1 MSNTLPSEL
10 DLIQQPSFGL
20 PAFPKKEQPVF
31 TDSAVPFQSDFLA
44 ASQRYGVP
52 VNVIMGLAEQES
64 SFNPKALGV
73 PTAYGRAKGIMQ
85 YIDSTAS
92 RMGINPYDPVQSI
105 DAAAKQLR
113 ERLDKGYTM
122 EEAVKAHFAG
132 DDRKQWGPKTAAYG
146 QEVLA
151 RAEKFISGNFAA
163 PAQTVA
169 DVSAPA
175 QAPAFD
181 PQTVFAELNKDEPDR
196 YRPLTEEEM
205 KRVSQHFTPE
215 LQQDALS
222 KSVPGVP
229 IEINIPDLD
238 LTAPPAASP
247 LDVEP
252 KGNEDGNLLTDAGV
266 LLLSGLNNT
275 AQNVQ
280 ELVSKIPHI
289 GKPIVEAANR
299 FDKWANG
306 KDSDELFKSWEQG
319 VKENLTPEMLE
330 ARKKAFVIEPGDKVN
345 GKEATSYS
353 FGPAW
358 SDPRTYM
365 SGILE
370 SLPEM
375 AVTMGAS
382 GRLAVMSYKAA
393 IKRGASKVDAAKA
406 AARTATIAGGILEGS
421 LAGAATS
428 RSVREQILA
437 LDENQMKDS
446 EALKAIMAD
455 KKMSFEE
462 ARAAIA
468 DDAAGQAFWLAGV
481 STGIFGGL
489 GDRTLAKIITGDG
502 GIVKSTVKGAIGEG
516 LLEEMPQSIGQQMS
530 ENYAMQ
536 EADPNIPLMKGVPNA
551 AASGLA
557 IGGVMGAG
565 LGAMAPRAGEPEVKN
580 KKPADRVDPTIPQ
593 DPIPEASA
601 PVNEG
606 EQASTEAMAE
616 QPTSEA
622 ATDPGEFMGP
632 VGSDTVVVPSEDP
645 NEKFT
650 GKVVGYRN
658 GMARIMDA
666 NGEIYD
672 IEPKDV
678 VIPSAQPIKEAEQ
691 PAAEEPAKATSDTY
705 KAPYSAVYGK
715 DEGDITRIVRNFADK
730 AGITEILEK
739 IHSEPFI
746 SPTDGTQHTR
756 GAGNIESDF
765 AKQFPSEHAKLKNLA
780 KQLDVNSKELVRM
793 ILLTIDENYLDSEN
807 PVKNYMDS
815 VARYKERA
823 NVPPTAQ
830 TTESLKAAD
839 KPLDQMNEQELRD
852 RLKYVNSMGK
862 QNGWDKRLT
871 TERKIISSAI
881 DSLKAAPVAQPA
893 EQPADQPV
901 KWFGS
906 AEKANGFI
914 QKKNLGETHEV
925 VPVGK
930 SRFEI
935 REKQQA
941 DKTKSPH
948 FQRSSKL
955 VGPEGATLSPSMD
968 IGQAKAGRKYVVE
981 KIDKDG
987 TVHLGDQ
994 VTNALIKLSR
1004 QEIEKIRPS
1013 GIKWDPVESTVAETP
1028 KAQTQSQQSAAA
1040 DKAET
1045 VGAEDIP
1052 FRTVAFDEKANN
1064 GDGGKVESSGT
1075 SRVINFGGRMM
1086 VLVRIGGRKVPFYL
1100 STGKGG
1106 KADVPDG
1113 KWYPFFGI
1121 GADGWINKTGGKDM
1135 TSYYGSEELR
1145 QKAEE
1150 LDRVL
1155 GDIRN
1160 DEAVPKVAATG
1171 SHIDAINASFP
1182 NVTDNGRNDTLT
1194 KVQQSIADTVGGVAK
1209 SAPAQTQKE
1218 WQSFPEDSGTL
1229 GVPRSE
1235 MPQVKAE
1242 HRGAMV
1248 NYLNARGVA
1257 HTEQS
1262 VPADSLK
1269 PTQGEYSTVKVQKAK
1284 EYEGGNRSILVSADG
1299 YVLDGHHQW
1308 MAAKEQGQEVKVI
1321 RLDAPITDLI
1331 DMVKEFPSST
1341 VDTASVTANQPADDN
1356 STQVQAAASSSKAVK
1371 EAAALFNS
1379 DNDDNL
1385 TSLTNDDALNAAEA
1399 MSPGVYTPI
1408 IDRIRKHPALK
1419 GLTVFSRKMPGNA
1432 GAYSKNGHAI
1442 IFNSSVFDGVSN
1454 GIGIQDNEG
1463 ESSQVLSEI
1472 IVHEYIHAVTA
1483 RAIESSPEFKA
1494 ELQAIQDSI
1503 KEWLKTNPKLS
1514 TSAKKALS
1522 IMAQDILEIPTYGMT
1537 DPDSQA
1543 VLRQIP
1549 SKKEGNL
1556 FNQFVTAVQKL
1567 LGLPDS
1573 SRSLLTDIID
1583 LTDRIMAAGEPKQ
1596 AAAPTADQ
1604 FSGNKL
1610 FTADK
1615 VAAARERI
1623 RSKLGQLNSGID
1635 PEMLV
1640 DGMTIAGAYI
1650 ESGVRKFSEY
1660 AKLMTADLGEGVK
1673 PYLLSFW
1680 EGARNYPGLD
1690 TKGMT
1695 SAEDSAKEFA
1705 ALLKPADLRTEA
1717 VGTVDKKPAART
1729 RKTGAS
1735 SDITLTNDWGVD
1747 HIDGYGENSTGA
1759 ETGSDLKTQFLKET
1773 EKYLKAVADELEKAG
1788 FGSYLDVKG
1797 RPRKTVMTNPAGPA
1811 VSGDVMMSMAGPN
1824 GVGAYVSIG
1833 GTSMRGTVPV
1843 TQSGVAILYRGSS
1856 ANDHSGSRYP
1866 NRWAP
1871 VDLSAAD
1878 LAKLIMAEV
1887 AREEARSKP
1896 KQPEAASKA
1905 PASVKDLAVDG
1916 GSVQALVEW
1925 IAANSKNKS
1934 YQAIASRIAGQIPD
1948 GIDLMVVESGTNLR
1962 KAIPSSMN
1970 ISLGALWT
1978 TYENKAVKDRTLI
1991 LKGASFSENGL
2002 NEETILHELI
2012 HAATNEAINQGAKFV
2027 TEQTNPTLFNAVKEL
2042 YELQNQVVDYL
2053 NKNPDYA
2060 KSIGLTF
2067 NIAASDVKELVAW
2080 GLTNEK
2086 FQEVLSK
2093 IKVAQGSLWDKFV
2106 QLVAQAIGV
2115 SRNDEN
2121 ALSQL
2126 LRVSGGLFDAIENK
2140 GGKTNEPKQL
2150 DEPSK
2155 GPLAGAS
2162 ADPVQPAESER
2173 ETKGRTEGG
2182 SEQDLPG
2189 AEPAGGSGVSGT
2201 RSVGNGAGAV
2211 SVPKGRSTGP
2221 RNKSSSAE
2229 DAGSNEADARPA
2241 AGLTADELP
2250 DSAFNID
2257 ADAIGKGGAKT
2268 KYKNNVAAIRI
2279 LKQLQAEGRQA
2290 TRQEQEALSL
2300 YVGWG
2305 GIPQAFERTDGSA
2318 SSGWDKEVKE
2328 LKELLTT
2335 EEYEA
2340 AEQSTRNAHYTS
2352 PQIVSAMWRAVERMG
2367 FTGGKL
2373 IEPSVGVGNFFGLMP
2388 ADIRT
2393 ASALH
2398 GVELDKITAG
2408 LAANLYPEA
2417 KIANMGFQEY
2427 SIPDGYFDLA
2437 IGNPPFGAEKLYD
2450 GKRKHLSGFSI
2461 HNYFFARSIDALRP
2475 GGVLAMVVTN
2485 RFMDGTSNKAAREY
2499 IADRANL
2506 IGAIRLPNDAFSANA
2521 GTEVTTDIIFLQ
2533 RREDG
2538 TPRQGASWLRVED
2551 YKDKSG
2557 KSVPLNQYFV
2567 QNPNMMLGEFGAYGT
2582 MYRPDDSALVK
2593 REGQDT
2599 AALLEQA
2606 LNTLPEKIMTAT
2618 SKAKPETRATVSAQN
2633 VRVGSVY
2640 LDGDKV
2646 MIKGDEVMGEST
2658 AEVVEF
2664 PNEKA
2669 KQRVVGMIGIRD
2681 VLTDLRKLQL
2691 DPRSDAK
2698 RMNGLRKKLNQVYD
2712 DFVKGFGH
2720 INSDANKRLMR
2731 DDPTWPQLSALEDSY
2746 DKGVT
2751 AAVSKTTGE
2760 AQRAPS
2766 AKKAAIFSTRTQTPY
2781 RAPESASSA
2790 KDALIASLSETG
2802 RVNLA
2807 YMSELYNKPQDQIIQ
2822 ELGPLI
2828 FQDPTAGWVTRDAYL
2843 SGNVKAKL
2851 AKAKDMAA
2859 TDPAYSRNVEAL
2871 EAVQPKDVEAVDI
2884 NIKPGASWIPAN
2896 DMRAFAVHLGA
2907 EKEVTAFYD
2916 ASSAKWSFPNL
2927 WAAPSAESRFGTGR
2941 MRLKSILEAAASQK
2955 AVQVY
2960 DNHHDGSRTLNET
2973 ETQLAND
2980 KVNLVKEEFA
2990 RWVWESDDRR
3000 TRLTRIYNDMF
3011 NTDVSR
3017 DYDGSHLTLP
3027 GKTDTITLRPHQ
3039 NNAIWRIIQSGTTL
3053 TDHVVGAGKTYTLIG
3068 AAMELR
3074 RMGLANK
3081 PLFAVPNHL
3090 VSQWAADFVKLYPG
3104 ANILAATKRDFE
3116 KENRKRLFARIATG
3130 DWDAVIV
3137 AHSSFGKVQV
3147 DPESESEFIREQ
3159 IKDLTDSI
3167 EAIQVAEGRSSR
3179 NVKQAAD
3186 RRKKLEERL
3195 KRLTDIDNKDDSL
3208 YWSELGIDALF
3219 LDEAHEFKNLA
3230 YSTSM
3235 RNVAGLGSMSG
3246 SQKSMDL
3253 FMKVRQVLKTTGGR
3267 NVVFATGTPISN
3279 TMAEMYTMQRY
3290 LDYDT
3295 LKQQGLAHFDAWA
3308 RMFGEVVSDWELSP
3322 SGTYKLNSRFA
3333 KFVNMPELMQRY
3345 TSFADVINRDD
3356 INRQLAAQG
3365 KRLPVPKVKT
3375 GKPINQVVERSND
3388 QAMYIGVPTV
3398 NENGVEVYPEGSLV
3412 YRAENLPKRAE
3423 KGSDNMLKIMS
3434 DARKAALD
3442 MRLIDP
3448 SYPDYPGSKTNVAAD
3463 NIVSTY
3469 KEWHA
3474 DKGTQ
3479 LVFID
3484 LSTPKAS
3491 KGEEAKRIRD
3501 LIEKAENGDEAAAE
3515 ELDKISPDELSAL
3528 DSDFSV
3534 YDDLRQKLIDRGIPA
3549 EEIAF
3554 IHSAKTDIQK
3564 AELFAKVKSGRIRV
3578 LLGSTAKMGAGMNVQ
3593 DRLVALHHL
3602 DAPWRP
3608 SDLEQREGRIIRQG
3622 NTFYDRDP
3630 EGFEVGIYR
3639 YATKQTLDSRMW
3651 QTLESK
3657 ARFIEQVRKGNT
3669 AEREVEDIGGEAA
3682 NSAEMKAASSGNPLI
3697 LEEMSL
3703 RQQIRKLENE
3713 RQGFARDQHRIRD
3726 RIRFDTD
3733 YMQTLGRRI
3742 AELESDQKLKIPESF
3757 AVKIEGVTYTKRADA
3772 GAALLA
3778 VAADME
3784 RNSNSEREIGKYGD
3798 FTIHME
3804 RTAAE
3809 QFLLH
3814 VTGSG
3819 SYTAKMSIGD
3829 DPQGLSMRLTNTV
3842 SDLGAAL
3849 RRAKENK
3856 DELEADV
3863 PKLQKQLSTWGKIE
3877 ELEKAKGRHAEVL
3890 DQLKPKKAEK
3900 SDKAEEP
3907 KTPPKEEVRFSAKMQ
3922 TETAAFKRWFGDSKN
3937 VDEDGEPIIF
3947 YHGGR
3952 KGFTEV
3958 KGNQGRWTG
3967 SIFVTEGQPSG
3978 YGAETYPL
3986 YLKAE
3991 ILELNQL
3998 EKLLNSK
4005 DGESA
4010 LRAAVNDELSDDDV
4024 ELLIESLTDGSHYPT
4039 DDRVLEILSAMDEA
4053 DAQVEIQ
4060 KLRGDLAKR
4069 LGYGAVRTPD
4079 EFDGLT
4085 VMVVDGSQIKSAT
4098 SNTGTFD
4105 PTNPDIRYGMSAE
4118 QVSSTPSEGMLLD
4131 QVQAIANK
4139 IVSEFTGDM
4148 PLRMIITQTQDELYG
4163 PAAREQGIYIK
4174 GAYHPERNAFT
4185 LIADNLD
4192 NPRDV
4197 RKTIIHEFMAHY
4209 GLDTF
4214 DAESRQ
4220 ELLQKVIDSR
4230 GTKDKPGTLW
4240 PMWEKISTDPFYG
4253 QKSEIIQAEE
4263 VFAHTAE
4270 SMGGKFQQFF
4280 DSIRGLIIKGLR
4292 KLGLIKSPLTN
4303 TEIRQVI
4310 RSIAQGIRNGSRSK
4324 QSQFDEVKFSQ
4335 APQIG
4340 TEAFKRW
4347 FGDSKVVDESG
4358 KPLVVYHGTFLGE
4371 AIAAFD
4377 LEKGNGMVWTTSQPS
4392 YASEFTGRA
4401 SGAVYPLYMSIK
4413 KPFDASKF
4421 TGEKSIKYWK
4431 QKLQAAGVDVSKID
4445 WSIVD
4450 FSPEYGKY
4458 NFYDLFPHAGNN
4470 EAKSGALEAIQAAGF
4485 DGLIAPA
4492 EEGMSKKSGF
4502 NYVAFSPTQIKSA
4515 TGNDGTFDPTNPDIR
4530 FSQRPSNKEVDSWI
4544 AQKWEATKELTG
4556 DALTTA
4562 LPTILRWWP
4571 GRPLL
4576 IRVGKEMPALAHYAD
4591 IKLKMDTFRDDWHA
4605 ITDKLA
4611 QRWQKYRILNSKENS
4626 ELMDLMHEST
4636 LRQVDPS
4643 KPFMSLV
4650 TEVDEKVL
4658 AEHKPGT
4665 EAYDAAAER
4674 ATQDAERQVSYDEL
4688 KARFDKLSR
4697 EGKNIYHRV
4706 RDTYKKLADTQEQIV
4721 LDNIERALGYKL
4733 REAQRKHEEE
4743 LQRIKDEGLKG
4754 SEKDEAIEK
4763 ADKAL
4768 ANAARMDAWNKR
4780 AKMNQFRSEFESNRL
4795 AGPYFPLSRFGDFFV
4810 TARDKDTG
4818 EVEFFS
4824 RQESARDQ
4832 TRVAKELKQRGYD
4845 VETGYISK
4853 SADLRK
4859 QIPAEFVATI
4869 EELLKG
4875 VPGTEE
4881 TQDQVWQMF
4890 LERMPD
4896 ISIRKNRIHRKGRAG
4911 FEEDALRAFASHM
4924 FHGAHQTAKLKYS
4937 MALEDQLDEAK
4948 RQVKNTRN
4956 PTRNGMVLEQVNKNH
4971 QYVMNPTS
4979 NAVSQVATQG
4989 AFIWYLATS
4998 PAAALLNMGQTVIVG
5013 PPKLAAFY
5021 DKGTAQG
5028 IAMAIGQINR
5038 ALFDLANGKTFAE
5051 NSPRVTPEEKA
5062 AVAQAYRVGL
5072 ITRTQSHD
5080 VAGIADSGIKY
5091 SPIRAKIMA
5100 GVSWMFHHTERVNR
5114 EATFLAA
5121 YRVAKKKGL
5130 QGDNAIHK
5138 AMGLTWDI
5146 HYDYQNTSRPAIM
5159 HSNTGKALLVFRNYS
5174 LNMIADLVSTT
5185 YEIINP
5191 RNPQER
5197 REARTQMIGLLGT
5210 LAFNAGIRGL
5220 PLYGIMMVIAGMF
5233 SDDGEDPE
5241 IELKKSLLEYL
5252 PPSMVG
5258 MMMDGVPGYTLGV
5271 EISSRIGFG
5280 DLWFRSD
5287 NMDKEGDSEYL
5298 SWLQQVLGA
5307 ASSIPYNIYKGINQ
5321 ISDGYTWRGMENIL
5335 PKMIKDPMKSW
5346 RYVQEGVTTKHGDP
5360 IVDEV
5365 GGWDIFKQAIGVTPA
5380 RIAEQHKMNS
5390 YNMNK
5395 QKKILD
5401 QRSKLLA
5408 DFYKAWKA
5416 EDSDKQQAVLAKMDE
5431 YTKEYPEMAIDS
5443 DSIRQS
5449 LKRRE
5454 KYRGQNIGGMN
5465 YNQNLLPRLQGEQ
5478 PGTVYR

>member
-10 DLIQQPSFGL
+10 DSIQPSFGL

-151 RAEKFISGNFAA
+151 RAEKFLSGNFTA

-169 DVSAPA
+169 DVSATPEA
-175 QAPAFD
+175 VPGQAPAFD
-181 PQTVFAELNKDEPDR
+181 TQAIFAELNAEEPDR

-205 KRVSQHFTPE
+205 KRISQHLTPE

-229 IEINIPDLD
+229 IEINIPEVQ
-238 LTAPPAASP
+238 APGEAVNVQP
-247 LDVEP
+247 EQP
-252 KGNEDGNLLTDAGV
+252 KGNEEGNLLTDTGY
-266 LLLSGLNNT
+266 LLASGLNSAAKNLR
-275 AQNVQ
+275 
-280 ELVSKIPHI
+280 ELV
-289 GKPIVEAANR
+289 GKVPYVGKSIVEASDRA
-299 FDKWANG
+299 DQWLNG
-306 KDSDELFKSWEQG
+306 KSTEEIFKSWDKTVESG
-319 VKENLTPEMLE
+319 LTPEMLA
-330 ARKKAFVIEPGDKVN
+330 ARKKAFVIEPGDKLAD
-345 GKEATSYS
+345 GKESTGYN

-365 SGILE
+365 SGIVE

-375 AVTMGAS
+375 AVTMGGA
-382 GRLAVMSYKAA
+382 GRLAQLSYKSALKA
-393 IKRGASKVDAAKA
+393 GATKEAAAKA
-406 AARTATIAGGILEGS
+406 AARTATVAGGVLEGAFAGASTSRNVRDQILQMDPEQLKDSTVLADLMEQGKSFEQARAELAENSASQAFLIAGV
-421 LAGAATS
+421 ATG
-428 RSVREQILA
+428 
-437 LDENQMKDS
+437 M
-446 EALKAIMAD
+446 
-455 KKMSFEE
+455 
-462 ARAAIA
+462 
-468 DDAAGQAFWLAGV
+468 
-481 STGIFGGL
+481 FGGL
-489 GDRTLAKIITGDG
+489 GDRALVKIITDNSG
-502 GIVKSTVKGAIGEG
+502 GRIKGALKGMLGEG
-516 LLEEMPQSIGQQMS
+516 FFEELPQSSAQQLA

-536 EADPNIPLMKGVPNA
+536 DADPSRPLDKGVANA
-551 AASGLA
+551 AAQGLA
-557 IGGVMGAG
+557 IGSVMGGG
-565 LGAMAPRAGEPEVKN
+565 LGAIAPKAGDQQ
-580 KKPADRVDPTIPQ
+580 PAERIEPTIQQ
-593 DPIPEASA
+593 DPAPKGPLSSAVDEGVKASA
-601 PVNEG
+601 D
-606 EQASTEAMAE
+606 AMAK
-616 QPTSEA
+616 QPVSEA
-622 ATDPGEFMGP
+622 APAADEFMGP
-632 VGSDTVVVPSEDP
+632 VGGETLVVPADDP
-645 NEKFT
+645 NEKFNA
-650 GKVVGYRN
+650 KVVAYRN
-658 GMARIMDA
+658 GNAVVEDA
-666 NGEIYD
+666 NGERYELSPTEVIR
-672 IEPKDV
+672 PDV
-678 VIPSAQPIKEAEQ
+678 QPVKEAEQ
-691 PAAEEPAKATSDTY
+691 PAAEPVQAAESVQTPEP
-705 KAPYSAVYGK
+705 
-715 DEGDITRIVRNFADK
+715 
-730 AGITEILEK
+730 
-739 IHSEPFI
+739 
-746 SPTDGTQHTR
+746 
-756 GAGNIESDF
+756 
-765 AKQFPSEHAKLKNLA
+765 
-780 KQLDVNSKELVRM
+780 
-793 ILLTIDENYLDSEN
+793 
-807 PVKNYMDS
+807 
-815 VARYKERA
+815 
-823 NVPPTAQ
+823 
-830 TTESLKAAD
+830 LKAAD
-839 KPLDQMNEQELRD
+839 KPLDQMSEPELRN

-871 TERKIISSAI
+871 TERKIIESAI
-881 DSLKAAPVAQPA
+881 DSLATKQPQQEQPA
-893 EQPADQPV
+893 EEQPV

-906 AEKANGFI
+906 ADKANGFI
-914 QKKNLGETHEV
+914 QKKNLGDTHEV
-925 VPVGK
+925 VPVGN

-948 FQRSSKL
+948 FQRSTKL
-955 VGPEGATLSPSMD
+955 VGPEGAVLSPSMD
-968 IGQAKAGRKYVVE
+968 IGQAKAGGKYVVE

-994 VTNALIKLSR
+994 VTNALIKLTR

-1013 GIKWDPVESTVAETP
+1013 GIKWDSVASTVVETP
-1028 KAQTQSQQSAAA
+1028 KAQPEQQQ
-1040 DKAET
+1040 D
-1045 VGAEDIP
+1045 
-1052 FRTVAFDEKANN
+1052 
-1064 GDGGKVESSGT
+1064 
-1075 SRVINFGGRMM
+1075 
-1086 VLVRIGGRKVPFYL
+1086 
-1100 STGKGG
+1100 
-1106 KADVPDG
+1106 
-1113 KWYPFFGI
+1113 
-1121 GADGWINKTGGKDM
+1121 
-1135 TSYYGSEELR
+1135 
-1145 QKAEE
+1145 
-1150 LDRVL
+1150 
-1155 GDIRN
+1155 
-1160 DEAVPKVAATG
+1160 
-1171 SHIDAINASFP
+1171 
-1182 NVTDNGRNDTLT
+1182 
-1194 KVQQSIADTVGGVAK
+1194 
-1209 SAPAQTQKE
+1209 E
-1218 WQSFPEDSGTL
+1218 WQQFPSDSGSL
-1229 GVPRSE
+1229 GIPRSD

-1262 VPADSLK
+1262 VSADSLK

-1341 VDTASVTANQPADDN
+1341 VDTASATANQPADDHLTEKGVADKRLKVAAEEIGSAIKSGDIP
-1356 STQVQAAASSSKAVK
+1356 STVKSFSELHDFIDANELVNDADRVDRVIGPLGKKLGWGQGDYIGFTNKLIDSLDSWIASGMKGSPANPFDVEAAASSSKAVQDFIDGK
-1371 EAAALFNS
+1371 RPDAPTVEEVEAETSTDSKPVVSNSSDQAAVKQSPETDTAPQSVQDAPAQPAFS
-1379 DNDDNL
+1379 DNK
-1385 TSLTNDDALNAAEA
+1385 
-1399 MSPGVYTPI
+1399 I
-1408 IDRIRKHPALK
+1408 
-1419 GLTVFSRKMPGNA
+1419 
-1432 GAYSKNGHAI
+1432 
-1442 IFNSSVFDGVSN
+1442 
-1454 GIGIQDNEG
+1454 
-1463 ESSQVLSEI
+1463 
-1472 IVHEYIHAVTA
+1472 
-1483 RAIESSPEFKA
+1483 
-1494 ELQAIQDSI
+1494 
-1503 KEWLKTNPKLS
+1503 
-1514 TSAKKALS
+1514 
-1522 IMAQDILEIPTYGMT
+1522 
-1537 DPDSQA
+1537 
-1543 VLRQIP
+1543 
-1549 SKKEGNL
+1549 
-1556 FNQFVTAVQKL
+1556 
-1567 LGLPDS
+1567 
-1573 SRSLLTDIID
+1573 
-1583 LTDRIMAAGEPKQ
+1583 
-1596 AAAPTADQ
+1596 
-1604 FSGNKL
+1604 

-1690 TKGMT
+1690 IKGMT
-1695 SAEDSAKEFA
+1695 STEDSAKEFA
-1705 ALLKPADLRTEA
+1705 ALLKPADLKTEA
-1717 VGTVDKKPAART
+1717 VGTVDKKPATRT

-1797 RPRKTVMTNPAGPA
+1797 RPRKTVMTNPAGDA

-1887 AREEARSKP
+1887 AREEAR
-1896 KQPEAASKA
+1896 
-1905 PASVKDLAVDG
+1905 
-1916 GSVQALVEW
+1916 
-1925 IAANSKNKS
+1925 
-1934 YQAIASRIAGQIPD
+1934 
-1948 GIDLMVVESGTNLR
+1948 
-1962 KAIPSSMN
+1962 
-1970 ISLGALWT
+1970 
-1978 TYENKAVKDRTLI
+1978 
-1991 LKGASFSENGL
+1991 
-2002 NEETILHELI
+2002 
-2012 HAATNEAINQGAKFV
+2012 
-2027 TEQTNPTLFNAVKEL
+2027 
-2042 YELQNQVVDYL
+2042 
-2053 NKNPDYA
+2053 
-2060 KSIGLTF
+2060 
-2067 NIAASDVKELVAW
+2067 
-2080 GLTNEK
+2080 
-2086 FQEVLSK
+2086 
-2093 IKVAQGSLWDKFV
+2093 
-2106 QLVAQAIGV
+2106 
-2115 SRNDEN
+2115 
-2121 ALSQL
+2121 
-2126 LRVSGGLFDAIENK
+2126 
-2140 GGKTNEPKQL
+2140 NEPKQL

-2182 SEQDLPG
+2182 SDKNLSG

-2229 DAGSNEADARPA
+2229 NAGSNEADARPA

-2388 ADIRT
+2388 ADIRA

-2427 SIPDGYFDLA
+2427 NIPDGYFDLA

-2461 HNYFFARSIDALRP
+2461 HNYFFARSVDALRP

-2499 IADRANL
+2499 IAERANL

-2557 KSVPLNQYFV
+2557 KTVPLNQYFV

-2606 LNTLPEKIMTAT
+2606 LNTLPERIMTAA

-2646 MIKGDEVMGEST
+2646 MIKGDDVMGEST
-2658 AEVVEF
+2658 AEAVEF

-2712 DFVKGFGH
+2712 DFVKEFGH

-2790 KDALIASLSETG
+2790 KDALITSLSETG

-2807 YMSELYNKPQDQIIQ
+2807 YMSELYSKPQDQIIQ

-2859 TDPAYSRNVEAL
+2859 TDPAYNRNVEAL
-2871 EAVQPKDVEAVDI
+2871 EEVQPKDVEAVDI
-2884 NIKPGASWIPAN
+2884 SIKPGASWIPAN
-2896 DMRAFAVHLGA
+2896 DMRDFAIHLGA

-2927 WAAPSAESRFGTGR
+2927 WAAASAESRFGTGR
-2941 MRLKSILEAAASQK
+2941 MRLKAILEAAASQK

-2960 DNHHDGSRTLNET
+2960 DTSYDGKRTLNET

-3053 TDHVVGAGKTYTLIG
+3053 TDHVVGAGKTFTLIG

-3090 VSQWAADFVKLYPG
+3090 VAQWAADFVKLYPG

-3167 EAIQVAEGRSSR
+3167 EAIQVAEGKSSR

-3235 RNVAGLGSMSG
+3235 RNVAGLGSMTG
-3246 SQKSMDL
+3246 SQKAMDL

-3322 SGTYKLNSRFA
+3322 SGSYKLNSRFA

-3398 NENGVEVYPEGSLV
+3398 NENGVEVYPDGSLV
-3412 YRAENLPKRAE
+3412 YRAENLPKKAE

-3442 MRLIDP
+3442 MRLINP
-3448 SYPDYPGSKTNVAAD
+3448 SYPDHPGSKTNVAAD
-3463 NIVSTY
+3463 NILTTY
-3469 KEWHA
+3469 KEWDK

-3491 KGEEAKRIRD
+3491 KAEEAKRIRD

-3564 AELFAKVKSGRIRV
+3564 GELFAKVKSGRIRV
-3578 LLGSTAKMGAGMNVQ
+3578 LFGSTAKMGAGMNVQ

-3726 RIRFDTD
+3726 RISFSLG
-3733 YMQTLGRRI
+3733 YIKTLERKI
-3742 AELESDQKLKIPESF
+3742 SELESDAKLKTPESF

-3778 VAADME
+3778 AAADME
-3784 RNSNSEREIGKYGD
+3784 RNGSSEREIGKYGD

-3819 SYTAKMSIGD
+3819 SYTVRLNIGD
-3829 DPQGLSMRLTNTV
+3829 DPQGLSMRLTNSV
-3842 SDLGAAL
+3842 SDLGEAI
-3849 RRAKENK
+3849 RKSKEQK
-3856 DELEADV
+3856 AELESDA

-3877 ELEKAKGRHAEVL
+3877 ELEKAKARHAEVL

-3900 SDKAEEP
+3900 SDKAEDP
-3907 KTPPKEEVRFSAKMQ
+3907 KAPPKEDVR
-3922 TETAAFKRWFGDSKN
+3922 
-3937 VDEDGEPIIF
+3937 
-3947 YHGGR
+3947 Y
-3952 KGFTEV
+3952 
-3958 KGNQGRWTG
+3958 
-3967 SIFVTEGQPSG
+3967 
-3978 YGAETYPL
+3978 
-3986 YLKAE
+3986 
-3991 ILELNQL
+3991 
-3998 EKLLNSK
+3998 
-4005 DGESA
+4005 
-4010 LRAAVNDELSDDDV
+4010 
-4024 ELLIESLTDGSHYPT
+4024 
-4039 DDRVLEILSAMDEA
+4039 
-4053 DAQVEIQ
+4053 
-4060 KLRGDLAKR
+4060 
-4069 LGYGAVRTPD
+4069 
-4079 EFDGLT
+4079 
-4085 VMVVDGSQIKSAT
+4085 
-4098 SNTGTFD
+4098 
-4105 PTNPDIRYGMSAE
+4105 SAE
-4118 QVSSTPSEGMLLD
+4118 QISSTPSEGMQLD
-4131 QVQAIANK
+4131 QVQAIADK

-4148 PLRMIITQTQDELYG
+4148 PLSMIITQTQEELYG
-4163 PAAREQGIYIK
+4163 PAATEQGIYIK

-4240 PMWEKISTDPFYG
+4240 PMWDKISSDPFYG
-4253 QKSEIIQAEE
+4253 AKSEIIQAEE

-4270 SMGGKFQQFF
+4270 TTEGKFQEFF
-4280 DSIRGLIIKGLR
+4280 DSIRGLIIRALR

-4324 QSQFDEVKFSQ
+4324 QSQYDEVKFSQ

-4358 KPLVVYHGTFLGE
+4358 NPLVVYHGTSSEFSE
-4371 AIAAFD
+4371 FNNA
-4377 LEKGNGMVWTTSQPS
+4377 ENGMFFSDNKEIARRYGDRDPL
-4392 YASEFTGRA
+4392 
-4401 SGAVYPLYMSIK
+4401 AVYLSMQKPLEINAGFNFWNELDYINDKNLNELQSVSSRKIK
-4413 KPFDASKF
+4413 TLDHL
-4421 TGEKSIKYWK
+4421 KSAAA
-4431 QKLQAAGVDVSKID
+4431 AAGYDGV
-4445 WSIVD
+4445 IVKNVAD
-4450 FSPEYGKY
+4450 NSGVGTQYIAFSPE
-4458 NFYDLFPHAGNN
+4458 
-4470 EAKSGALEAIQAAGF
+4470 
-4485 DGLIAPA
+4485 
-4492 EEGMSKKSGF
+4492 
-4502 NYVAFSPTQIKSA
+4502 QIKSA
-4515 TGNDGTFDPTNPDIR
+4515 TGNDGTFDPANPDIR
-4530 FSQRPSNKEVDSWI
+4530 FSQRPANKEVDSWI

-4556 DALTTA
+4556 DALTSVMPA
-4562 LPTILRWWP
+4562 LLHLTP
-4571 GRPLL
+4571 GRTLL
-4576 IRVGKEMPALAHYAD
+4576 TRVGKDIPALAHYAD
-4591 IKLKMDTFRDDWHA
+4591 TKLKMDTFRDDWHA

-4611 QRWQKYRILNSKENS
+4611 QRWQKYRIMNSKENS

-4643 KPFMSLV
+4643 KPFMSLL
-4650 TEVDEKVL
+4650 TEIDEKVL
-4658 AEHKPGT
+4658 AEHQPDT
-4665 EAYDAAAER
+4665 EAYEAAA
-4674 ATQDAERQVSYDEL
+4674 AKAVQDAERQVAYDEL

-4697 EGKNIYHRV
+4697 EAKNIYHRV

-4810 TARDKDTG
+4810 TARNKDTG

-4845 VETGYISK
+4845 VETGFISK

-4881 TQDQVWQMF
+4881 TQDQVWQLF

-4937 MALEDQLDEAK
+4937 MALEDLLDEAK

-4956 PTRNGMVLEQVNKNH
+4956 PTRSGMVLEQANKSH

-4979 NAVSQVATQG
+4979 NAISQIATQG
-4989 AFIWYLATS
+4989 AFIWYLAQS
-4998 PAAALLNMGQTVIVG
+4998 PAAALLNMAQTVIVG

-5028 IAMAIGQINR
+5028 IAMAVGQINR

-5062 AVAQAYRVGL
+5062 AVAHAYRVGL

-5146 HYDYQNTSRPAIM
+5146 HYDYQNTSRPPIM

-5174 LNMIADLVSTT
+5174 LNMISDLAYTA

-5191 RNPQER
+5191 RNAQER
-5197 REARTQMIGLLGT
+5197 REARTQMVGLLGT

-5241 IELKKSLLEYL
+5241 VELKKSLLEYL

-5271 EISSRIGFG
+5271 EISGRIGFG

-5321 ISDGYTWRGMENIL
+5321 INEGYTWRGMENIL

-5346 RYVQEGVTTKHGDP
+5346 RYVQEGVTTKNGDP

-5395 QKKILD
+5395 QKSILD
-5401 QRSKLLA
+5401 QRSKLLT

-5416 EDSDKQQAVLAKMDE
+5416 GEDAEQQKILDKMQA
-5431 YTKEYPEMAIDS
+5431 YSQEYPEMAIDS
-5443 DSIRQS
+5443 DAIRQS

-5454 KYRGQNIGGMN
+5454 KYRGQNVGGMN
-5465 YNQNLLPRLQGEQ
+5465 YNPNLLPRLQGEQ

>member
-10 DLIQQPSFGL
+10 DSIQPSFGL

-64 SFNPKALGV
+64 SFNPRALGV

-132 DDRKQWGPKTAAYG
+132 DDRKLWGPKTAAYG

-151 RAEKFISGNFAA
+151 RAEKFLSGNFTA

-169 DVSAPA
+169 DVSATPEA
-175 QAPAFD
+175 VPGQAPAFD
-181 PQTVFAELNKDEPDR
+181 TQAIFAELNAEEPDR

-205 KRVSQHFTPE
+205 KRISQHLTPE

-229 IEINIPDLD
+229 IEINIPDLSGR
-238 LTAPPAASP
+238 PPMNDSGDQGWDDAKP
-247 LDVEP
+247 E
-252 KGNEDGNLLTDAGV
+252 GNEDGNLLTDAGY
-266 LLLSGLNNT
+266 LLSSGLNN
-275 AQNVQ
+275 AAKNLR
-280 ELVSKIPHI
+280 ELVGKIPGV
-289 GKPIVEAANR
+289 GKTIVEASDRA
-299 FDKWANG
+299 DQWLNG
-306 KDSDELFKSWEQG
+306 ENTEELFKSWDKNVE
-319 VKENLTPEMLE
+319 KNLTPEMLA
-330 ARKKAFVIEPGDKVN
+330 ARKKAFVIEPGDKLAD
-345 GKEATSYS
+345 GKESTGYN

-365 SGILE
+365 SGIVE

-375 AVTMGAS
+375 AVTMGGA
-382 GRLAVMSYKAA
+382 GRLAQMSYKAA
-393 IKRGASKVDAAKA
+393 IKKGLSKEAAAKA
-406 AARTATIAGGILEGS
+406 AARTATVAGGILEGS
-421 LAGAATS
+421 LAGAQTS
-428 RSVREQILA
+428 RTVRDQILA
-437 LDENQMKDS
+437 MDEAQLKDS

-455 KKMSFEE
+455 GKTSFKDAKAMLAE
-462 ARAAIA
+462 
-468 DDAAGQAFWLAGV
+468 DAASQAFWLAGV
-481 STGIFGGL
+481 STGVFGGL

-502 GIVKSTVKGAIGEG
+502 GIVKSAVKGAIGEG
-516 LLEEMPQSIGQQMS
+516 VLEELPQSVAQQVA
-530 ENYAMQ
+530 ENKAMQ
-536 EADPNIPLMKGVPNA
+536 EADPNISLGKGVANA

-565 LGAMAPRAGEPEVKN
+565 LGAIAPRAGEE
-580 KKPADRVDPTIPQ
+580 KPAERIEPTIQ
-593 DPIPEASA
+593 LDPAPKGPLSSAVDEGVKASA
-601 PVNEG
+601 D
-606 EQASTEAMAE
+606 AME
-616 QPTSEA
+616 KQPKSEA
-622 ATDPGEFMGP
+622 APAADEFMGP
-632 VGSDTVVVPSEDP
+632 VGGETLVVPADDP
-645 NEKFT
+645 NEKFNA
-650 GKVVGYRN
+650 KVVAYRN
-658 GMARIMDA
+658 GNAVVEDA
-666 NGEIYD
+666 NGERYELGPTEVIRPD
-672 IEPKDV
+672 AQPVKEVEQSAKPDKKADTSLSPGDNAIWKNADSDTPVVFEGVEPQPGSDGRTYAKVTQDGKTSFV
-678 VIPSAQPIKEAEQ
+678 PFDELAPSAKK
-691 PAAEEPAKATSDTY
+691 AAEP
-705 KAPYSAVYGK
+705 
-715 DEGDITRIVRNFADK
+715 
-730 AGITEILEK
+730 
-739 IHSEPFI
+739 
-746 SPTDGTQHTR
+746 
-756 GAGNIESDF
+756 
-765 AKQFPSEHAKLKNLA
+765 
-780 KQLDVNSKELVRM
+780 
-793 ILLTIDENYLDSEN
+793 
-807 PVKNYMDS
+807 
-815 VARYKERA
+815 
-823 NVPPTAQ
+823 
-830 TTESLKAAD
+830 LKAAD

-881 DSLKAAPVAQPA
+881 DSLKAASVAQPA

-914 QKKNLGETHEV
+914 QKKNLSETHEV

-948 FQRSSKL
+948 FQRSAKL
-955 VGPEGATLSPSMD
+955 VGPEGAVLSPSMD
-968 IGQAKAGRKYVVE
+968 IGPAKAGGKYVVE

-994 VTNALIKLSR
+994 VTNALIKLTR

-1013 GIKWDPVESTVAETP
+1013 GIKWDSVESTVAETLN
-1028 KAQTQSQQSAAA
+1028 AQPEQQ
-1040 DKAET
+1040 
-1045 VGAEDIP
+1045 
-1052 FRTVAFDEKANN
+1052 
-1064 GDGGKVESSGT
+1064 
-1075 SRVINFGGRMM
+1075 
-1086 VLVRIGGRKVPFYL
+1086 
-1100 STGKGG
+1100 
-1106 KADVPDG
+1106 
-1113 KWYPFFGI
+1113 
-1121 GADGWINKTGGKDM
+1121 
-1135 TSYYGSEELR
+1135 
-1145 QKAEE
+1145 
-1150 LDRVL
+1150 
-1155 GDIRN
+1155 
-1160 DEAVPKVAATG
+1160 
-1171 SHIDAINASFP
+1171 
-1182 NVTDNGRNDTLT
+1182 
-1194 KVQQSIADTVGGVAK
+1194 QQ
-1209 SAPAQTQKE
+1209 E
-1218 WQSFPEDSGTL
+1218 WQQFPSDSGSL
-1229 GVPRSE
+1229 GIPRSD

-1284 EYEGGNRSILVSADG
+1284 EYEGGNRSILISADG

-1341 VDTASVTANQPADDN
+1341 VDTASAAANQPADDN
-1356 STQVQAAASSSKAVK
+1356 STEVQAEKPAATEKPAPRKRFAEMMGNAQKGDVVVFSDEVGYADPGEEYKVLFIDKDFALLKSAKGQTQVTLSELHRSGATVEVRKEEASSQGIVD
-1371 EAAALFNS
+1371 NS
-1379 DNDDNL
+1379 EP
-1385 TSLTNDDALNAAEA
+1385 APAAEA
-1399 MSPGVYTPI
+1399 AT
-1408 IDRIRKHPALK
+1408 
-1419 GLTVFSRKMPGNA
+1419 
-1432 GAYSKNGHAI
+1432 
-1442 IFNSSVFDGVSN
+1442 
-1454 GIGIQDNEG
+1454 Q
-1463 ESSQVLSEI
+1463 
-1472 IVHEYIHAVTA
+1472 
-1483 RAIESSPEFKA
+1483 
-1494 ELQAIQDSI
+1494 
-1503 KEWLKTNPKLS
+1503 
-1514 TSAKKALS
+1514 SA
-1522 IMAQDILEIPTYGMT
+1522 
-1537 DPDSQA
+1537 
-1543 VLRQIP
+1543 
-1549 SKKEGNL
+1549 
-1556 FNQFVTAVQKL
+1556 
-1567 LGLPDS
+1567 
-1573 SRSLLTDIID
+1573 
-1583 LTDRIMAAGEPKQ
+1583 
-1596 AAAPTADQ
+1596 
-1604 FSGNKL
+1604 FSGNKI

-1695 SAEDSAKEFA
+1695 STEDSAKEFA
-1705 ALLKPADLRTEA
+1705 ALLKPADLKTEA
-1717 VGTVDKKPAART
+1717 VGTVDKKPATRT

-1797 RPRKTVMTNPAGPA
+1797 RPRKTVMTNPAGDA

-1896 KQPEAASKA
+1896 KQPEAPVEPAKFYEGLDDNQIDEIIETYRIRAGGLGIVRNQVRDVIDKIWAKKFANVTKKEIDIRYLIDSELAKVDSIIADAFIDGFKQVAEALKSRKPKTDSKA

-1934 YQAIASRIAGQIPD
+1934 YQAIASRIAGQIPS

-1970 ISLGALWT
+1970 SSLGALWT
-1978 TYENKAVKDRTLI
+1978 TYENITRKVVTERTLI

-2027 TEQTNPTLFNAVKEL
+2027 TEQANPTLFKAVKEL

-2106 QLVAQAIGV
+2106 QIVAQAIGV

-2173 ETKGRTEGG
+2173 ETKGRTEG
-2182 SEQDLPG
+2182 SSDKNLSG

-2229 DAGSNEADARPA
+2229 NAGSNEADARPA

-2388 ADIRT
+2388 ADIRS

-2427 SIPDGYFDLA
+2427 NIPDGYFDLA

-2461 HNYFFARSIDALRP
+2461 HNYFFARSVDALRP

-2499 IADRANL
+2499 IAERANL

-2557 KSVPLNQYFV
+2557 KTVPLNQYFV

-2606 LNTLPEKIMTAT
+2606 LNTLPERIMTAA

-2646 MIKGDEVMGEST
+2646 MIKGDDVMGEST
-2658 AEVVEF
+2658 AEAVEF

-2691 DPRSDAK
+2691 DPRSDDK
-2698 RMNGLRKKLNQVYD
+2698 RMNGLRKKLNQAYD
-2712 DFVKGFGH
+2712 SFVKEFGH
-2720 INSDANKRLMR
+2720 INNDANKRLMR

-2790 KDALIASLSETG
+2790 KDALITSLSETG

-2807 YMSELYNKPQDQIIQ
+2807 YMSELYSKPQDQIIQ

-2859 TDPAYSRNVEAL
+2859 TDPAYNRNVEAL
-2871 EAVQPKDVEAVDI
+2871 EEVQPKDVEAVDI
-2884 NIKPGASWIPAN
+2884 SIKPGASWIPAN
-2896 DMRAFAVHLGA
+2896 DMRDFAIHLGA

-2927 WAAPSAESRFGTGR
+2927 WAAASAESRFGTGR
-2941 MRLKSILEAAASQK
+2941 MRLKAILEAAASQK

-2960 DNHHDGSRTLNET
+2960 DTSYDGKRTLNET

-3053 TDHVVGAGKTYTLIG
+3053 TDHVVGAGKTFTLIG

-3090 VSQWAADFVKLYPG
+3090 VAQWAADFVKLYPG

-3167 EAIQVAEGRSSR
+3167 EAIQVAEGKSSR

-3235 RNVAGLGSMSG
+3235 RNVAGLGSMTG
-3246 SQKSMDL
+3246 SQKAMDL

-3322 SGTYKLNSRFA
+3322 SGSYKLNSRFA

-3375 GKPINQVVERSND
+3375 GKPINQVVDRSND

-3412 YRAENLPKRAE
+3412 YRAENLPKKAE

-3448 SYPDYPGSKTNVAAD
+3448 SYPDHPGSKTNVAAD
-3463 NIVSTY
+3463 NILTTY
-3469 KEWHA
+3469 KEWDK

-3491 KGEEAKRIRD
+3491 KAEEAKRIRD

-3564 AELFAKVKSGRIRV
+3564 GELFAKVKSGRIRV
-3578 LLGSTAKMGAGMNVQ
+3578 LFGSTAKMGAGMNVQ

-3669 AEREVEDIGGEAA
+3669 AEREVEDVGGEAA

-3726 RIRFDTD
+3726 RISFSLG
-3733 YMQTLGRRI
+3733 YIKTLERKI
-3742 AELESDQKLKIPESF
+3742 SELESDAKLKTPESF

-3772 GAALLA
+3772 GSALLA

-3784 RNSNSEREIGKYGD
+3784 RNGSSEREIGKYGD

-3819 SYTAKMSIGD
+3819 SYTVRLNIGD
-3829 DPQGLSMRLTNTV
+3829 DPQGLSMRLTNSV
-3842 SDLGAAL
+3842 SDLGEAI
-3849 RRAKENK
+3849 RKSKEQK
-3856 DELEADV
+3856 AELESDA

-3877 ELEKAKGRHAEVL
+3877 ELEKAKARHAEVL

-3900 SDKAEEP
+3900 SDKAEDP
-3907 KTPPKEEVRFSAKMQ
+3907 KAPPKEDVR
-3922 TETAAFKRWFGDSKN
+3922 
-3937 VDEDGEPIIF
+3937 
-3947 YHGGR
+3947 Y
-3952 KGFTEV
+3952 
-3958 KGNQGRWTG
+3958 
-3967 SIFVTEGQPSG
+3967 
-3978 YGAETYPL
+3978 
-3986 YLKAE
+3986 
-3991 ILELNQL
+3991 
-3998 EKLLNSK
+3998 
-4005 DGESA
+4005 
-4010 LRAAVNDELSDDDV
+4010 
-4024 ELLIESLTDGSHYPT
+4024 
-4039 DDRVLEILSAMDEA
+4039 
-4053 DAQVEIQ
+4053 
-4060 KLRGDLAKR
+4060 
-4069 LGYGAVRTPD
+4069 
-4079 EFDGLT
+4079 
-4085 VMVVDGSQIKSAT
+4085 
-4098 SNTGTFD
+4098 
-4105 PTNPDIRYGMSAE
+4105 SAE
-4118 QVSSTPSEGMLLD
+4118 QISSTPSEGMQLD
-4131 QVQAIANK
+4131 QVQAIADK

-4148 PLRMIITQTQDELYG
+4148 PLSMIITQTQEELYG
-4163 PAAREQGIYIK
+4163 PAATEQGIYIK

-4240 PMWEKISTDPFYG
+4240 PMWDKISSDPFYG
-4253 QKSEIIQAEE
+4253 AKSEIIQAEE

-4270 SMGGKFQQFF
+4270 STDGKFQEFF
-4280 DSIRGLIIKGLR
+4280 DSIRGLIIRALR

-4324 QSQFDEVKFSQ
+4324 QSQFDDEKPGKT
-4335 APQIG
+4335 PQIS

-4347 FGDSKVVDESG
+4347 FGDSKIVNESG
-4358 KPLVVYHGTFLGE
+4358 QPLRMYHGTKNDFSKFGSAKQAGGLIFFTDSP
-4371 AIAAFD
+4371 AIASEYSDGARSGYSEMARYEDMAGYKGVAKYNPDSFDGIYLKPSDDADLISDLLYDLDTSVTLDLHDKLQSGEITPIQAVKAFNNHVD
-4377 LEKGNGMVWTTSQPS
+4377 EMQSGGNVMPVYIKAENPAGSKENPIPWK
-4392 YASEFTGRA
+4392 RA
-4401 SGAVYPLYMSIK
+4401 ERNGAEYYKQQGYDAVYVTEADGYALAV
-4413 KPFDASKF
+4413 FD
-4421 TGEKSIKYWK
+4421 
-4431 QKLQAAGVDVSKID
+4431 
-4445 WSIVD
+4445 
-4450 FSPEYGKY
+4450 PR
-4458 NFYDLFPHAGNN
+4458 
-4470 EAKSGALEAIQAAGF
+4470 
-4485 DGLIAPA
+4485 
-4492 EEGMSKKSGF
+4492 
-4502 NYVAFSPTQIKSA
+4502 QIKSA
-4515 TGNDGTFDPTNPDIR
+4515 TGNTGSFDSDNSDIMLSQAPQIGTLDPANPDIR
-4530 FSQRPSNKEVDSWI
+4530 FSQRPANKEVDSWI

-4556 DALTTA
+4556 DALTSVMPA
-4562 LPTILRWWP
+4562 LLHLTP
-4571 GRPLL
+4571 GRTLL
-4576 IRVGKEMPALAHYAD
+4576 TRVGKDIPALAHYAD
-4591 IKLKMDTFRDDWHA
+4591 TKLKMDTFRDHWHA

-4611 QRWQKYRILNSKENS
+4611 QRWQKYRIMNSKENS

-4643 KPFMSLV
+4643 KPFMSLL
-4650 TEVDEKVL
+4650 TEIDEKVL
-4658 AEHKPGT
+4658 AEHQPDT
-4665 EAYDAAAER
+4665 ESYEAAA
-4674 ATQDAERQVSYDEL
+4674 AKAVQDAERQVAYDEL

-4697 EGKNIYHRV
+4697 EAKNIYHRV

-4795 AGPYFPLSRFGDFFV
+4795 AGPYFPLSRFGDYFV
-4810 TARDKDTG
+4810 TARNKDTG

-4845 VETGYISK
+4845 VETGFISK

-4881 TQDQVWQMF
+4881 TQDQVWQLF

-4937 MALEDQLDEAK
+4937 MALEDLLDEAK

-4956 PTRNGMVLEQVNKNH
+4956 PTRSGMVLEQANKSH

-4979 NAVSQVATQG
+4979 NAISQIATQG
-4989 AFIWYLATS
+4989 AFIWYLAQS
-4998 PAAALLNMGQTVIVG
+4998 PAAALLNMAQTVIVG

-5062 AVAQAYRVGL
+5062 AVAHAYRVGL

-5100 GVSWMFHHTERVNR
+5100 GISWMFHHTERVNR

-5146 HYDYQNTSRPAIM
+5146 HYDYQNTSRPPIM

-5174 LNMIADLVSTT
+5174 LNMISDLAYTA

-5191 RNPQER
+5191 RNAQER
-5197 REARTQMIGLLGT
+5197 REARTQMVGLLGT

-5220 PLYGIMMVIAGMF
+5220 PLYGIMLVIAGMF

-5298 SWLQQVLGA
+5298 GWLQQVLGA
-5307 ASSIPYNIYKGINQ
+5307 ASSITYNMYKGAIL
-5321 ISDGYTWRGMENIL
+5321 ISDGYVWRGLEMML
-5335 PKMIKDPMKSW
+5335 PKMAKDPMKSW
-5346 RYVQEGVTTKHGDP
+5346 RYVQEGVTTKNGDP

-5395 QKKILD
+5395 QKSILD
-5401 QRSKLLA
+5401 QRSKLLT

-5416 EDSDKQQAVLAKMDE
+5416 GEDAQQQKILDKMQA
-5431 YTKEYPEMAIDS
+5431 YSQEYPEMAIDS
-5443 DSIRQS
+5443 DAIRQS

-5454 KYRGQNIGGMN
+5454 KYRGQNVGGMN
-5465 YNQNLLPRLQGEQ
+5465 YNPNLLPRLQGEQ